1 MGLFIVETNPE
12 IAYTESAS
20 YFEMI
25 SKRLICS
32 VLILLHPYSPAALAA
47 PFSNDP
53 VSFAGFANNIKW
65 SSGSSPFFKNLSKCE
80 QLANGGYLCK
90 AGEVYLVKSNANGR
104 SFCSLRQ
111 VWYEPNS
118 KVVQYSTKSCSFKG
132 DEQRIQE
139 QGRKL
144 IQKGLNIL
152 ENYSR

>member
-1 MGLFIVETNPE
+1 
-12 IAYTESAS
+12 
-20 YFEMI
+20 MI
-25 SKRLICS
+25 TKRLICIAAF
-32 VLILLHPYSPAALAA
+32 LFYPYFPAAMAA
-47 PFSNDP
+47 PFSKDP

-80 QLANGGYLCK
+80 QLSNGGYICR
-90 AGEVYLVKSNANGR
+90 AGEVYLVKPNENGR
-104 SFCSLRQ
+104 SFCKLSQ

-118 KVVQYSTKSCSFKG
+118 KVVQYKTNSCSFKG

-144 IQKGLNIL
+144 IQKGLDLL